1 MSSNRAGHGA
11 RAIAA
16 LHPHHV
22 TWRERIG
29 EPVDLFE
36 GHLVSEQLRAASDDD
51 LAGRGANR
59 DDVQRLRISTRQA
72 AALAD
77 GETRE
82 AVVLAD
88 DVAAR
93 RDQRPG
99 RERERVGVIEEIAE
113 LRE

>member
-36 GHLVSEQLRAASDDD
+36 GHLVSEQLRAASADD
-51 LAGRGANR
+51 GAVDAPEEIR
-59 DDVQRLRISTRQA
+59 LVLGAVAAAVQR
-72 AALAD
+72 AALRD
-77 GETRE
+77 R
-82 AVVLAD
+82 VM
-88 DVAAR
+88 AR
-93 RDQRPG
+93 RDG
-99 RERERVGVIEEIAE
+99 VAIERVGVIEEIAE